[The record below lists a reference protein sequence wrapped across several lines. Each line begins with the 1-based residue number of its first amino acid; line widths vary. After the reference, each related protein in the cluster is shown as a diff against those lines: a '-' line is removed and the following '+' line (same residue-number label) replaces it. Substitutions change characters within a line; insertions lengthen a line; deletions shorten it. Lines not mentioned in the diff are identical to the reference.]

1 MQVYL
6 KFLAVKIISNVL
18 GFDFDL
24 DLIDRDGELVRTGI
38 KHTCSPETDEL
49 PNIGNSFGNTRW
61 FTNFDDG
68 LLQKIRDYKR
78 LNT

>member
-1 MQVYL
+1 M
-6 KFLAVKIISNVL
+6 KIINTVL

-24 DLIDRDGELVRTGI
+24 DLIDRDGQLVRTGI
-38 KHTCSPETDEL
+38 QSTCLPETDEL

-61 FTNFDDG
+61 FTNFNEG